1 MPKKKANVKLESL
14 PPRERQVLDT
24 IYKLSEGAVSE
35 VLDAMENPPGYSA
48 VRTMLNVLVQ
58 KGFLDYRREKTR
70 YIYMPLLS
78 EKKAQQSVFR
88 NLLDTFFPGK
98 PTAAVAALL
107 DAAGELSEEDYREME
122 ILVKGHRASGIGHR
136 TSGIGH
142 RTSGI
147 GHRE

>member
-24 IYKLSEGAVSE
+24 IYKLSEGSVSE

-122 ILVKGHRASGIGHR
+122 RLIKQMRN
-136 TSGIGH
+136 
-142 RTSGI
+142 
-147 GHRE
+147 EK

>member
-1 MPKKKANVKLESL
+1 MPKKKPNVKLESL

-24 IYKLSEGAVSE
+24 IYKLSEGSVSE

-122 ILVKGHRASGIGHR
+122 HLIKGHRASGIGHR

-142 RTSGI
+142 R
-147 GHRE
+147 E

>member
-24 IYKLSEGAVSE
+24 IYKLSEGSVSE

-78 EKKAQQSVFR
+78 EKKAHQSVFR

-122 ILVKGHRASGIGHR
+122 HLIKAHRASGIGHR
-136 TSGIGH
+136 TSGIGN
-142 RTSGI
+142 
-147 GHRE
+147 RE

>member
-1 MPKKKANVKLESL
+1 MPKKKPNVKLESL

-122 ILVKGHRASGIGHR
+122 HQIKGN
-136 TSGIGH
+136 
-142 RTSGI
+142 
-147 GHRE
+147 RE